1 MSVQAWDDIVC
12 NATVLLDRLDKNG
25 NIFDSSED
33 AITNFKIIYELNM
46 NKIDIISMLYN
57 IVSLRNDVL

>member
-1 MSVQAWDDIVC
+1 MSAQALNDIVC
-12 NATVLLDRLDKNG
+12 NATVLLDRLDRNG
-25 NIFDSSED
+25 YIFDSSDDEV
-33 AITNFKIIYELNM
+33 ANFKIIHDLNM